1 MYYLTRMNFFSNR
14 AHAHTISKTAE
25 ALGKI
30 PGLDFCLVS
39 TDSSLKRP
47 GDRIKYEKAHNITTP
62 FNIRTLRSWSRIFS
76 NSQSRLA
83 FYVALVLDNKAI
95 ISFLWRNRKNIDV
108 VYMRDHLLFPSAFFA
123 YHILHKPIYFEAHF
137 ILTNKLGQYV
147 TEWIV
152 RHSKGVVAIAG
163 ALVEYYKNINPNVV
177 LSYCAAA
184 EMEGFTAISDSKE
197 KLRAELG
204 LPIDKT
210 ILCYTGNM
218 EKTGTGHSYGVE
230 DVINAIPLLND
241 KYIFVGVGKKSQGRD
256 ELDELAERIGV
267 SSRILMIYWQ
277 PRAIAAKYVAAA
289 DILIIPKSGA
299 QPGNSPTKTFE
310 YLAANR
316 PIVAANTIPI
326 AEVLKDGENALLVD
340 YDKPNSWANAIVR
353 LDGDQG
359 LKLRIIGGARKSS
372 TLYTWDARAKT
383 IYTLL
388 TDLLIIK

>member
-1 MYYLTRMNFFSNR
+1 MFYITRMNFFSNR
-14 AHAHTISKTAE
+14 AHVHTISKTAE

-39 TDSSLKRP
+39 TDRSLNKP
-47 GDRIKYEKAHNITTP
+47 GEKSRYEKAHNITST
-62 FNIRTLRSWSRIFS
+62 FNIRPIQSWSSFFS

-83 FYVALVLDNKAI
+83 FYAALILDNKAI
-95 ISFLWRNRKNIDV
+95 ISFLWRNRKSIDV
-108 VYMRDHLLFPSAFFA
+108 IYMRDHLLFPSAFFA

-137 ILTNKLGQYV
+137 ILTNKFGQAV

-163 ALVEYYKNINPNVV
+163 ALVDYYKNINSNVV

-184 EMEGFTAISDSKE
+184 EVEGFSSASGNRE
-197 KLRAELG
+197 KMRAELG
-204 LPIDKT
+204 LPMNKT

-230 DVINAIPLLND
+230 DVINAMPLLGD
-241 KYIFVGVGKKSQGRD
+241 QYIFVGVGKKSQGRD
-256 ELDELAERIGV
+256 ELDELAERMGV
-267 SSRILMIYWQ
+267 SSRIMMIYWQ
-277 PRAIAAKYVAAA
+277 PRAVAAKYVAAA

-340 YDKPNSWANAIVR
+340 YEDPKSWADAIVR
-353 LDGDQG
+353 ISSDNNLKQLIIQG
-359 LKLRIIGGARKSS
+359 AHKSS
-372 TLYTWDARAKT
+372 LLYTWDARAKV
-383 IYTLL
+383 IYSLC
-388 TDLLIIK
+388 IS